1 MQNVNTEAAI
11 ENTAN
16 VQMFKY
22 GDVELPV
29 KTYADGSIE
38 FDAEQSAIG
47 LGISRIADSGNEVAR
62 WERVNKY
69 LSMPTSGHD
78 KIKRGDFISESQFY
92 KLAIKANNQVAEKF
106 QDWVTTDVLP
116 SIRKHG
122 AYLTDKT
129 AYDITHSKEALGKLL
144 MQAGQRLIDKDREI
158 EALSAELEVANKKAN
173 YVDVI
178 IDSKDDI
185 TTTQVAQDYGMSAVS
200 FNKLLKELGVQR
212 KVNNQW
218 ILYAKY
224 QGKGYIAS
232 RTIPITGH
240 DGRVHTKINTT
251 WTQKGRLFLYELLKA
266 NGILPLIEREDD
278 DLGL

>member
-1 MQNVNTEAAI
+1 MENQLQLFNFNGSEVRTLVIDDEPYFVGNDVANILGYQRVGDALKQHVDSDERKTLTYKAFGDLAQSLWKDNDFSNKTVITESGVYSLI
-11 ENTAN
+11 
-16 VQMFKY
+16 F
-22 GDVELPV
+22 GSELPNA
-29 KTYADGSIE
+29 K
-38 FDAEQSAIG
+38 
-47 LGISRIADSGNEVAR
+47 
-62 WERVNKY
+62 
-69 LSMPTSGHD
+69 
-78 KIKRGDFISESQFY
+78 QF
-92 KLAIKANNQVAEKF
+92 KH
-106 QDWVTTDVLP
+106 WVTHEVLP
-116 SIRKHG
+116 AIRKHG

-129 AYDITHSKEALGKLL
+129 AYEITYSKEALGKLL

-158 EALSAELEVANKKAN
+158 ESLSAELEVANKKAN

-178 IDSKDDI
+178 IDSRDDI

-278 DLGL
+278 EDY

>member
-1 MQNVNTEAAI
+1 MKNIDTEKI
-11 ENTAN
+11 LENQVVKQAN
-16 VQMFKY
+16 EQMFKY

-38 FDAEQSAIG
+38 FDAEQAAIG
-47 LGISRIADSGNEVAR
+47 FGLFEVKNGKKYVI
-62 WERVNKY
+62 WKRVNKY
-69 LSMPTSGHD
+69 LSTEVS
-78 KIKRGDFISESQFY
+78 KGDFITEPQFY

-106 QDWVTTDVLP
+106 QNWVTSEVLP

-129 AYDITHSKEALGKLL
+129 AYEITHSKEALGKLL
-144 MQAGQRLIDKDREI
+144 MQAGQRLIDKNREI
-158 EALSAELEVANKKAN
+158 ESLSAELEVANKKAN

-178 IDSKDDI
+178 IDSRDDI

>member
-1 MQNVNTEAAI
+1 M
-11 ENTAN
+11 ENQVVKQAN

-47 LGISRIADSGNEVAR
+47 FGICLEKQGVKYVR
-62 WERVNKY
+62 WERVRKY
-69 LSMPTSGHD
+69 LNSPQVEKGN
-78 KIKRGDFISESQFY
+78 FITEPQFY

-106 QDWVTTDVLP
+106 QNWVTSEVLP

-129 AYDITHSKEALGKLL
+129 AYDITHSKEALGELL
-144 MQAGQRLIDKDREI
+144 MQAGQRLLDKNREI
-158 EALSAELEVANKKAN
+158 ESLSAELEVANKKAN

-266 NGILPLIEREDD
+266 NGILPLIEREGD

>member
-1 MQNVNTEAAI
+1 MQNVNAEVAI

-29 KTYADGSIE
+29 KAYADGSIE
-38 FDAEQSAIG
+38 FDAEKAAIG
-47 LGISRIADSGNEVAR
+47 FGLFEIKNGKKYVI
-62 WERVNKY
+62 WKRVNKY
-69 LSMPTSGHD
+69 LSTEVS
-78 KIKRGDFISESQFY
+78 KGDFITEPQFY
-92 KLAIKANNQVAEKF
+92 KLAIKANNQTAEKF
-106 QDWVTTDVLP
+106 QDWVTSEVLP

>member
-1 MQNVNTEAAI
+1 MNQSQLFNFNGQQVRTLVSNNQPYFVGKDVAEI
-11 ENTAN
+11 LG
-16 VQMFKY
+16 Y
-22 GDVELPV
+22 GDTNQAIRKHVDDEDKL
-29 KTYADGSIE
+29 TRQFNGSGQNRTMTVINE
-38 FDAEQSAIG
+38 SGLYDLIFDASRQSKNPDIQRRA
-47 LGISRIADSGNEVAR
+47 
-62 WERVNKY
+62 K
-69 LSMPTSGHD
+69 
-78 KIKRGDFISESQFY
+78 
-92 KLAIKANNQVAEKF
+92 KF
-106 QDWVTTDVLP
+106 RHWVTSEVLP

-251 WTQKGRLFLYELLKA
+251 WTQKGRLFLYELQTIYCRLSNEKTTIW
-266 NGILPLIEREDD
+266 GCRRV
-278 DLGL
+278 

>member
-1 MQNVNTEAAI
+1 MENEIQSFNFDNQKVRTLIINDQPYFVGKDIATILNYANTQRSINQHVDEVDRRGYQISTPSGTQTMTVINESGLYSLILSSKMPRAK
-11 ENTAN
+11 E
-16 VQMFKY
+16 FK
-22 GDVELPV
+22 
-29 KTYADGSIE
+29 
-38 FDAEQSAIG
+38 
-47 LGISRIADSGNEVAR
+47 
-62 WERVNKY
+62 
-69 LSMPTSGHD
+69 H
-78 KIKRGDFISESQFY
+78 
-92 KLAIKANNQVAEKF
+92 
-106 QDWVTTDVLP
+106 WVTSEVLP

-232 RTIPITGH
+232 RAIPITGH

-266 NGILPLIEREDD
+266 NNILPLIEREDD

>member
-1 MQNVNTEAAI
+1 MQNVNTEAVI
-11 ENTAN
+11 GNTAN

-38 FDAEQSAIG
+38 FDAEQAAIG
-47 LGISRIADSGNEVAR
+47 FGLFEVKNGKKYVI
-62 WERVNKY
+62 WKRVNKY
-69 LSMPTSGHD
+69 LSTEVS
-78 KIKRGDFISESQFY
+78 KGDFITEPQFY

-106 QDWVTTDVLP
+106 QNWVTSEVLP

>member
-1 MQNVNTEAAI
+1 MQNVNAEAVI

-38 FDAEQSAIG
+38 FDAEQSALG
-47 LGISRIADSGNEVAR
+47 LGLSQTKNGKEYAR
-62 WERVNKY
+62 WETVSKY
-69 LSMPTSGHD
+69 LSQKVG
-78 KIKRGDFISESQFY
+78 KGDFITEPQFY

-106 QDWVTTDVLP
+106 QNWVTSEVLP

>member
-1 MQNVNTEAAI
+1 M
-11 ENTAN
+11 ENQVVKQAN

-47 LGISRIADSGNEVAR
+47 FGICLEKQGVKYVR
-62 WERVNKY
+62 WERVRKY
-69 LSMPTSGHD
+69 LNSPQVEKGN
-78 KIKRGDFISESQFY
+78 FITEPQFY

-106 QDWVTTDVLP
+106 QNWVTSEVLP

-129 AYDITHSKEALGKLL
+129 AYDITHSKEALGELL
-144 MQAGQRLIDKDREI
+144 MQAGQRLLDKNREI
-158 EALSAELEVANKKAN
+158 ESLSAELEVANKKAN

>member
-1 MQNVNTEAAI
+1 MEPQLFKFKGQQVRTVTIDEEPYFVGKDVAEILGYKDLNRAVNQHVDREDR
-11 ENTAN
+11 
-16 VQMFKY
+16 KS
-22 GDVELPV
+22 L
-29 KTYADGSIE
+29 
-38 FDAEQSAIG
+38 
-47 LGISRIADSGNEVAR
+47 SRKDSGDSCATLWPTND
-62 WERVNKY
+62 WTNKVII
-69 LSMPTSGHD
+69 TESGVYSLIFNSALPQAKEFKH
-78 KIKRGDFISESQFY
+78 
-92 KLAIKANNQVAEKF
+92 
-106 QDWVTTDVLP
+106 WVTSEVLP

-144 MQAGQRLIDKDREI
+144 MQAGQRLIDKNREI

-185 TTTQVAQDYGMSAVS
+185 TITQVAQDYGMGAVS

-218 ILYAKY
+218 ILYAKH

-232 RTIPITGH
+232 RAVLIPSH

-266 NGILPLIEREDD
+266 NNILPLIEREGD
-278 DLGL
+278 DLGLRL

>member
-1 MQNVNTEAAI
+1 MQNVQT
-11 ENTAN
+11 
-16 VQMFKY
+16 FKY
-22 GDVELPV
+22 DDVELPV
-29 KTYADGSIE
+29 RIYADGSIE

-185 TTTQVAQDYGMSAVS
+185 TTTQVAQDYGMSAVN

>member
-1 MQNVNTEAAI
+1 MSEEIKQFN
-11 ENTAN
+11 
-16 VQMFKY
+16 Y
-22 GDVELPV
+22 GEINLPV
-29 KTYADGSIE
+29 LAKQDGSIW
-38 FDAEQSAIG
+38 FDAEKSAIG
-47 LGISRIADSGNEVAR
+47 LGISFVAKSGNEVVR
-62 WERVNKY
+62 WNRVNEY
-69 LSMPTSGHD
+69 LGLSTSGQP
-78 KIKRGDFISESQFY
+78 IKRGDYISEPQFY
-92 KLAIKANNQVAEKF
+92 KLAIKANNHVAEKF
-106 QDWVTTDVLP
+106 QDWVTTKVLP
-116 SIRKHG
+116 TIRKHG

>member
-1 MQNVNTEAAI
+1 MDNEIQLFNFNNQKVRTLIINNQPYFVGKDVAEI
-11 ENTAN
+11 LG
-16 VQMFKY
+16 Y
-22 GDVELPV
+22 GDTNQAIRKHVDDEDKL
-29 KTYADGSIE
+29 TRQFNGSGQNRTMTVINE
-38 FDAEQSAIG
+38 SGLYDLIFDASRQS
-47 LGISRIADSGNEVAR
+47 NNPE
-62 WERVNKY
+62 
-69 LSMPTSGHD
+69 
-78 KIKRGDFISESQFY
+78 
-92 KLAIKANNQVAEKF
+92 IKARAKKF
-106 QDWVTTDVLP
+106 RHWVTSEVLP
-116 SIRKHG
+116 SIRKYG

>member
-1 MQNVNTEAAI
+1 MQNINTEVAI

-29 KTYADGSIE
+29 KAYADGSIE
-38 FDAEQSAIG
+38 FDAEKAAIG
-47 LGISRIADSGNEVAR
+47 FGLFEIKNGKKYVI
-62 WERVNKY
+62 WKRVNKY
-69 LSMPTSGHD
+69 LSTEVS
-78 KIKRGDFISESQFY
+78 KGDFITEPQFY

-106 QDWVTTDVLP
+106 QDWVTSEVLP

>member
-1 MQNVNTEAAI
+1 MENDIQLFSFDNQQVRTLVINDQPYFIGKDVAEILGYKNTKDALAKHVNDED
-11 ENTAN
+11 N
-16 VQMFKY
+16 
-22 GDVELPV
+22 LR
-29 KTYADGSIE
+29 
-38 FDAEQSAIG
+38 
-47 LGISRIADSGNEVAR
+47 SRIA
-62 WERVNKY
+62 
-69 LSMPTSGHD
+69 TSGQNRAMTAID
-78 KIKRGDFISESQFY
+78 ESGLYDLIFDASRQS
-92 KLAIKANNQVAEKF
+92 KNPDIQRRAKKF
-106 QDWVTTDVLP
+106 RHWVTSEVLP
-116 SIRKHG
+116 SIRKYG

>member
-1 MQNVNTEAAI
+1 MNEITSYV
-11 ENTAN
+11 
-16 VQMFKY
+16 F
-22 GDVELPV
+22 
-29 KTYADGSIE
+29 DGSNVRTLAIDGQPYFVGKDVAE
-38 FDAEQSAIG
+38 ILGYANTRDALSKHVDSEDKNTVAI
-47 LGISRIADSGNEVAR
+47 
-62 WERVNKY
+62 
-69 LSMPTSGHD
+69 HD
-78 KIKRGDFISESQFY
+78 GIKRGNPNQTVINESGLY
-92 KLAIKANNQVAEKF
+92 SLILGSKLPQAKEFKY
-106 QDWVTTDVLP
+106 WVTSEVLP

-129 AYDITHSKEALGKLL
+129 AYEITHSKEALGKLL
-144 MQAGQRLIDKDREI
+144 MQAGQRLIDKNREI
-158 EALSAELEVANKKAN
+158 ESLSAELEVANKKAN

-178 IDSKDDI
+178 IDSRDDI

>member
-1 MQNVNTEAAI
+1 MDNEIQLFNFNNQKVRTLIINNQPYFVGKDVAEI
-11 ENTAN
+11 LG
-16 VQMFKY
+16 Y
-22 GDVELPV
+22 GDTNQAIRKHVDDEDKL
-29 KTYADGSIE
+29 TRQFNGSGQNRTMTVINE
-38 FDAEQSAIG
+38 SGLYDLIFDASRQS
-47 LGISRIADSGNEVAR
+47 NNPE
-62 WERVNKY
+62 
-69 LSMPTSGHD
+69 
-78 KIKRGDFISESQFY
+78 
-92 KLAIKANNQVAEKF
+92 IKARAKKF
-106 QDWVTTDVLP
+106 RHWVTSEVLP

>member
-1 MQNVNTEAAI
+1 MENEIQSFNFDNQKVRTLAINGQPYFVGKDVAEILGYKRTADAIRENVPDK
-11 ENTAN
+11 
-16 VQMFKY
+16 FK
-22 GDVELPV
+22 GVGVLPTPGG
-29 KTYADGSIE
+29 K
-38 FDAEQSAIG
+38 Q
-47 LGISRIADSGNEVAR
+47 
-62 WERVNKY
+62 RV
-69 LSMPTSGHD
+69 TV
-78 KIKRGDFISESQFY
+78 ISEAGLY
-92 KLAIKANNQVAEKF
+92 KLAFKSHAKNAEKF
-106 QDWVTTDVLP
+106 TDWVASEVLP

-129 AYDITHSKEALGKLL
+129 AYDITHSKGALGKLL

>member
-1 MQNVNTEAAI
+1 MQNVNAEVAI

-29 KTYADGSIE
+29 KAYADGSIE
-38 FDAEQSAIG
+38 FDAEKAAIG
-47 LGISRIADSGNEVAR
+47 FGLFEIKNGKKYVI
-62 WERVNKY
+62 WKRVNKY
-69 LSMPTSGHD
+69 LSTEVS
-78 KIKRGDFISESQFY
+78 KGDFITEPQFY
-92 KLAIKANNQVAEKF
+92 KLAIKANNQAAEKF
-106 QDWVTTDVLP
+106 QDWVTSEVLP

-251 WTQKGRLFLYELLKA
+251 WTQKGRLFLYELLKV

>member
-1 MQNVNTEAAI
+1 MQNVNAEAVI

-22 GDVELPV
+22 DDVELPV

-38 FDAEQSAIG
+38 FDAEQSALG
-47 LGISRIADSGNEVAR
+47 LGLSQTKNGKEYAR
-62 WERVNKY
+62 WETVSKY
-69 LSMPTSGHD
+69 LSQKVG
-78 KIKRGDFISESQFY
+78 KGDFITEPQFY

-106 QDWVTTDVLP
+106 QNWVTSEVLP

-185 TTTQVAQDYGMSAVS
+185 TTTQIAQDYGMSAVS
-200 FNKLLKELGVQR
+200 FSKLLKELGVQR

-240 DGRVHTKINTT
+240 DGRVYTKINTT
-251 WTQKGRLFLYELLKA
+251 WTQKGRLFLYELLKT

>member
-1 MQNVNTEAAI
+1 MQNINTEVAI

-29 KTYADGSIE
+29 KAYADGSIE
-38 FDAEQSAIG
+38 FDAEKAAIG
-47 LGISRIADSGNEVAR
+47 FGLFEIKNGKKYVI
-62 WERVNKY
+62 WKRVNKY
-69 LSMPTSGHD
+69 LSTEVS
-78 KIKRGDFISESQFY
+78 KGDFITEPQFY

-106 QDWVTTDVLP
+106 QNWVTSEVLP

-278 DLGL
+278 DLRL